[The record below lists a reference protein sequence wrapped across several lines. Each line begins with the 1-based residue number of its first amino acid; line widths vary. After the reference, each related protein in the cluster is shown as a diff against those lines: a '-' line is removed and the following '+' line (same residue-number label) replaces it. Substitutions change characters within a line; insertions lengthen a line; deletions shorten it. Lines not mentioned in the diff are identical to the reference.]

1 MEKIIS
7 RQKTFFY
14 TKILLTVI
22 IFWLL
27 AHNAQLKLGLFY
39 TIFEKPFSMLTIIL
53 LCYLMVILH
62 TWRWYRLNL
71 VQGIDLS
78 FFRTLLP
85 TYLGI
90 AFNTVLPGSVG
101 GDFVRLYYV
110 LKKFPQQKSNAVL
123 AILIDRVV
131 GLMGIFVIACLL
143 APYYLDVFRQNTTLY
158 YLLLICVSVC
168 VAGAILFLA
177 LALLLSEKIGVVN
190 WLVRKCH
197 SLPWLKPLTALIQ
210 AVQIYRNAKLVIL
223 ESMSVSILTQL
234 LLLVVVVMLS
244 NMMGLPKLSL
254 LDYMLALVIGQ
265 VANLIPLTPGG
276 VGIGEAA
283 FANIIL
289 VLHPGMTAAYAT
301 IFFALRL
308 LSTLAYL
315 PGVFIGIF
323 GFHLL
328 DKRQLSTEIE

>member
-39 TIFEKPFSMLTIIL
+39 TIFEKPFSTLTIIL

-158 YLLLICVSVC
+158 YLLLVCVSVC